1 MAGNLSDSMMSLP
14 TDDLP
19 SWRDPTSNSDHTS
32 STTAMNRERLRL
44 ASEVQRDF
52 NDMSFSDV
60 APPGAADYSDTTTFD
75 VGKDAAATSTRQ
87 YDTPPQYNGKPI
99 FAYPQQNTTS
109 GQMLFP
115 QTPTINSQVLRE
127 QFADF
132 SMAGKGQRTMAITS
146 DEDTGEVPYEMGRG
160 PKGYGR
166 QRGDSLFDNT
176 SEFMSMNNGRK
187 SNTRQP
193 SGGAQQNQSQKRR
206 VKPQERS
213 FGSPVQ
219 KSGFQTLNFDP
230 TTTTPKRTRS
240 RLSPRPDEH
249 PSKIMDFV
257 SSVGSG
263 GSRGRFAKQVPRA
276 RDSEEDALSDVGS
289 VVRPRSRFQGRQ
301 STGNIPEE
309 PKMRKA
315 SGNVPKGFKSTGDF
329 LKELGLDNRHTD
341 TLNLQ
346 AELRELKNPGPI
358 RNPKTRQQ
366 MQRQTTVRANPVQV
380 GEPSFII
387 PPMPDMTEL
396 FSGNEPTRFSMKNGA
411 AAESHV
417 PIDSI
422 PIPVEARA
430 MLTAMRLLQEK
441 VEKLENTKAKNQQK
455 CAKLESELRKA
466 EQRYQQEMRTRLA
479 EADARRRRT
488 GADSTFGGSEDGDAE
503 ERQKEKARI
512 ELMMEKLRMFSSS
525 WGSNLVLIV

>member
-1 MAGNLSDSMMSLP
+1 MASA
-14 TDDLP
+14 
-19 SWRDPTSNSDHTS
+19 WC
-32 STTAMNRERLRL
+32 
-44 ASEVQRDF
+44 
-52 NDMSFSDV
+52 
-60 APPGAADYSDTTTFD
+60 
-75 VGKDAAATSTRQ
+75 
-87 YDTPPQYNGKPI
+87 
-99 FAYPQQNTTS
+99 
-109 GQMLFP
+109 ML
-115 QTPTINSQVLRE
+115 
-127 QFADF
+127 
-132 SMAGKGQRTMAITS
+132 K
-146 DEDTGEVPYEMGRG
+146 Y
-160 PKGYGR
+160 Y
-166 QRGDSLFDNT
+166 
-176 SEFMSMNNGRK
+176 GRK
-187 SNTRQP
+187 STRQP
-193 SGGAQQNQSQKRR
+193 SGAQQNQNQNKRR

-230 TTTTPKRTRS
+230 TTMTPKRTRS
-240 RLSPRPDEH
+240 RLSPGPDEH

-263 GSRGRFAKQVPRA
+263 GSRGRFAKQPPRN

-289 VVRPRSRFQGRQ
+289 VVRQRNRFQGRQ

-309 PKMRKA
+309 SKMRKA
-315 SGNVPKGFKSTGDF
+315 SGNVPKTFKSTGDF
-329 LKELGLDNRHTD
+329 LKELGLDGRHTE

-346 AELRELKNPGPI
+346 AELRELKNPAPI

-366 MQRQTTVRANPVQV
+366 MQRQTTIRANPVQV
-380 GEPSFII
+380 EPSFII

-430 MLTAMRLLQEK
+430 MLTALRLLQEK
-441 VEKLENTKAKNQQK
+441 VQKLENTKTKNQQK

-512 ELMMEKLRMFSSS
+512 ELMMEKLRMFS
-525 WGSNLVLIV
+525 LPTTVEVLLIVRRLGVGD